1 MVRGIPSEITSI
13 NMKEYYLSITM
24 MIIQTMKKQNYKMTS
39 VCGLQF
45 WTPQLVVCNRVRI
58 GNRVSVETKCLR
70 AGTGLCELCSTTW
83 LGQVGRLKEWE
94 NSIDL
99 GIVSP
104 QITGEIK
111 WGCKAECT
119 HIYKKMHTPT
129 HRPPPTH
136 TQLYSIP
143 RDRSCW
149 LGHFYVFLV
158 CVCVLSC
165 IRLSLNQAH
174 DDKSI
179 VK

>member
-45 WTPQLVVCNRVRI
+45 WTPQLVVRNRVRI

-136 TQLYSIP
+136 TH
-143 RDRSCW
+143 SCTQFPETGAVD
-149 LGHFYVFLV
+149 LGTFMFFL
-158 CVCVLSC
+158 CVCVSFPAFDYPWIKPMMIKVL
-165 IRLSLNQAH
+165 
-174 DDKSI
+174 
-179 VK
+179 

>member
-129 HRPPPTH
+129 HRPPPH
-136 TQLYSIP
+136 TPTAVLNSQRQELLTWA
-143 RDRSCW
+143 RLCFSC
-149 LGHFYVFLV
+149 V
-158 CVCVLSC
+158 CVCPFL
-165 IRLSLNQAH
+165 H
-174 DDKSI
+174 SI
-179 VK
+179 ILESSPWW